1 MLRRAPRG
9 TSFDPFFPRTF
20 RSSHP
25 PRPYSLLIPSRRTCS
40 NCIIK
45 GVLANYRRLFAVPH
59 VLSLLTWSLA
69 ARFYTPGLMIAV
81 TFLVQGWTGSYTL
94 AGLVAGA
101 FTLGMALVGPLRGRM
116 ADRGNSDRLV
126 LVCGVVFTVGLT
138 ALALLPASLWWVSIP
153 LALGTGLFGTPA
165 NQIVRALWPRLTKGS
180 ERQAIYAAEAT
191 TQELLFVFSPILTAG
206 VVALAGPRWALLLLG
221 VLGLMGAVG
230 FALSLRRAG
239 VTGPAA
245 PDPVA
250 APSGDATGSE
260 GAPGEGEGG
269 SGSCE
274 RQRRSLLFYPA
285 LCLVFAMC
293 MMIVSGVVGMDLVI
307 VAWANE
313 LNAPHYVMVLA
324 SIWALGSLVGG
335 AVAGSLKGT
344 PRVPLRA
351 FGAALGLA
359 VLVPFLPPV
368 SHLPTPLLITPLLFV
383 SGLALAPTLAAVMG
397 RLGDTAPAHR
407 RAEAF
412 GWMATAMST
421 GAAVAGPLT
430 GALVDTNGIA
440 GGALGAVG
448 LVLLAA
454 VLSLFLPRTD
464 EPTGTGSDTG
474 PFATAADALPA
485 GGGTA
490 LGAAGAALD
499 ASAADPAPISP
510 ANRPEPG
517 APTAGPAPTG
527 PTATAESPH
536 RPSDR

>member
-1 MLRRAPRG
+1 M
-9 TSFDPFFPRTF
+9 FPLTF
-20 RSSHP
+20 RYPHT
-25 PRPYSLLIPSRRTCS
+25 PRPYSPLIPSRKTYANR
-40 NCIIK
+40 IIK

-165 NQIVRALWPRLTKGS
+165 NQIVRALWPRLTTGS

-239 VTGPAA
+239 VTDPAPA
-245 PDPVA
+245 EPDQVRGASEEGAGA
-250 APSGDATGSE
+250 APSR
-260 GAPGEGEGG
+260 P
-269 SGSCE
+269 
-274 RQRRSLLFYPA
+274 RRSLLFHPA

-351 FGAALGLA
+351 FGAALGIA

-440 GGALGAVG
+440 GGALGAAG
-448 LVLLAA
+448 LVLTAA
-454 VLSLFLPRTD
+454 VLSLFLPRTNG
-464 EPTGTGSDTG
+464 PAGAGAGTDPS
-474 PFATAADALPA
+474 AAAADTVPTVEN
-485 GGGTA
+485 TA
-490 LGAAGAALD
+490 LGTAGAALE
-499 ASAADPAPISP
+499 ATATGPALVSP

-527 PTATAESPH
+527 PTTTAESPH